1 MKTEQCRMFRQES
14 GEEEENN
21 RFAVTFAWKPLNF
34 QLREMLYYHLSHEF
48 SSDED
53 DDDGDDDGD
62 NGDDDDDDDDDDVI
76 TGRFLGQ
83 TESRYIFPKNTDA
96 RYTDSGHIFMTD
108 TISVC

>member
-1 MKTEQCRMFRQES
+1 
-14 GEEEENN
+14 
-21 RFAVTFAWKPLNF
+21 
-34 QLREMLYYHLSHEF
+34 MLYYHLSHEF

-62 NGDDDDDDDDDDVI
+62 NGDDDDDDDYDDDVI
-76 TGRFLGQ
+76 TGRFFGQ

-96 RYTDSGHIFMTD
+96 RYRDSGHIFATN